1 MIDQHLAHKRIIFEK
16 ALSATEAALPSTQQL
31 LFAQTL
37 ELSASDFVLLKELLP
52 IISQMGFSVQ
62 LLSGNTAMINGVPAD
77 IEIGNEQE
85 VLVGMLHEYQEL
97 GQKINLEA
105 RDRLAISFA
114 AKAAI
119 PRGKKLTELEME
131 SLVDQLFACEQPY
144 LDPLKKPTI
153 VYLSL
158 DEIQSRFR

>member
-1 MIDQHLAHKRIIFEK
+1 
-16 ALSATEAALPSTQQL
+16 
-31 LFAQTL
+31 
-37 ELSASDFVLLKELLP
+37 
-52 IISQMGFSVQ
+52 MGFSVQ
-62 LLSGNTAMINGVPAD
+62 MLSGNTAMINGVPAD

-85 VLVGMLHEYQEL
+85 VLVSMLHQYQEL
-97 GQKINLEA
+97 GQKLNLEA
-105 RDRLAISFA
+105 RDRLAIAFA

-119 PRGKKLTELEME
+119 PRGKKMTELEME